1 VELVKIHTLPPPT
14 KRGTSFEASGSLSI
28 TVLFYQSAGQ
38 RPEKT
43 RVYRRGPGVGGVK
56 WNLVIRLLSFGLC
69 GFVLFTAG
77 LHGQTPDQVLIVVNK
92 QSRDS
97 QEIGEYYLKKRGV
110 PLANLCTIDTAPNET
125 ISREIYDR
133 DVQPPIAAFLTKH
146 SLIEKILY
154 IVTTNGVPL
163 RISGNS
169 DGLRNTS
176 ASVDSELTVLYQQLH
191 GATIPLP
198 GPLNNP
204 FFRQRDTPFRHPQ
217 FPMYLVTRL
226 AAYDMAEM
234 KGLVDKALLA
244 RNTGKFV
251 IDARANNDTPGNQ
264 WLRTTALLLPR
275 DRVILDDSPAVL
287 MNQKDVIGYASWGS
301 NDFDRKERF
310 LHFKWLPGAIM
321 TEFVS
326 TNGRTFQRPPDS
338 WQIGTFKDSSTWFAG
353 APQTLTADYIHEGA
367 TGASGQ
373 VDEPYLSF
381 CPRPEF
387 VLPAYYAGR
396 TLAES
401 YYLGIPGLSWM
412 NIVIGD
418 PLMRL
423 K

>member
-1 VELVKIHTLPPPT
+1 VYTWPPYF
-14 KRGTSFEASGSLSI
+14 RLRSI
-28 TVLFYQSAGQ
+28 STPDRKAL
-38 RPEKT
+38 KL
-43 RVYRRGPGVGGVK
+43 
-56 WNLVIRLLSFGLC
+56 NLTTRLLA
-69 GFVLFTAG
+69 FVLSGFALLTPG
-77 LHGQTPDQVLIVVNK
+77 LPAQNADQVLIVINK

-97 QEIGEYYLKKRGV
+97 QEIGQYYLKKRSV
-110 PLANLCTIDTAPNET
+110 PLANLCTIDTAPNEN
-125 ISREIYDR
+125 ISREVYDR
-133 DVQPPIAAFLTKH
+133 EVQPPIAAFLTKH
-146 SLIEKILY
+146 RLIEEILY

-163 RISGNS
+163 RIGGNS
-169 DGLRNTS
+169 DGLRNPG
-176 ASVDSELTVLYQQLH
+176 ASVDSELTVLYQRLH

-198 GPLNNP
+198 GPVNNP
-204 FFRQRDTPFRHPQ
+204 FFGQRDAPFRHPQ

-251 IDARANNDTPGNQ
+251 IDVRANNNTPGNQ
-264 WLRTTALLLPR
+264 WLRTAALLLPK

-310 LHFKWLPGAIM
+310 LNFQWLPGAIM

-338 WQIGTFKDSSTWFAG
+338 WQIGPWKDKSAWFAG

-373 VDEPYLSF
+373 VDEPYLVF

-423 K
+423 KP